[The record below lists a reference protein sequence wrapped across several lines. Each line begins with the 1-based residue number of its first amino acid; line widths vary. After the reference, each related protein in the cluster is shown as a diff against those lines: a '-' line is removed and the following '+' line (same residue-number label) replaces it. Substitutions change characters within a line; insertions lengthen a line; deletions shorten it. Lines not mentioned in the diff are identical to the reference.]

1 MIGRLRAILGA
12 DRPGA
17 RSLAASSLWSVLLR
31 LGGALLTFLV
41 GVQLARYLGP
51 TGFGIY
57 GVVLALA
64 TMLTALA
71 QLGLPTLA
79 VREIART
86 RSEADWIGLR
96 SVLRWFGI
104 ATFVA
109 GCVLAV
115 LFLAVLAFV
124 PQITPT
130 FRGTGLWAALLIPV
144 MALTILLNAEL
155 RAFDRLLKGQSLE
168 ILVRP
173 AGMALL
179 LLALVLCQGWLTPPQ
194 AMAVNFGASLLAM
207 AVGLVW
213 IRRALPKPARGV
225 VPGRPGGHWLRAGLP
240 LAATDV
246 LRQLDAGYA
255 VLVMGVIGTAAETG
269 VLRVATSSILIVAT
283 PLSVLHVVLAP
294 TLARL
299 HFEKQNAK
307 LQHLLGVAALLMT
320 LAGLAGV
327 AVIALFGE
335 WLIVLL
341 FGELY
346 VAAWLPL
353 LILAV
358 AQTVAAFFGVAFLLL
373 GVAEGGHDLARAY
386 FLGMVTSIGA
396 AFTLGLAYGA
406 VGVAAAAII
415 GSLVYNMMC
424 WLAVRRRFG
433 LESTPFALFS
443 LS

>member
-1 MIGRLRAILGA
+1 MIGRIRAILGA
-12 DRPGA
+12 DSPGA
-17 RSLAASSLWSVLLR
+17 RSLAVSSLWSVLLR

-41 GVQLARYLGP
+41 GVQLARFLGP
-51 TGFGIY
+51 AGFGIY

-64 TMLTALA
+64 TVLTALA

-86 RSEADWIGLR
+86 RSEADWAGLHA
-96 SVLRWFGI
+96 VLRWFGL
-104 ATFVA
+104 ATIGAGVA
-109 GCVLAV
+109 VAI
-115 LFLAVLAFV
+115 LFLAVLAFA

-130 FRGTGLWAALLIPV
+130 FRGTGLWAAFLIPV
-144 MALTILLNAEL
+144 MAMTILLNAEL
-155 RAFDRLLKGQSLE
+155 RAFDRLPLGQSLE

-179 LLALVLCQGWLTPPQ
+179 LLVLVLGQGWLTPSQ
-194 AMAVNFGASLLAM
+194 AMAVNFAASLLAM
-207 AVGLVW
+207 AFGLVW
-213 IRRALPKPARGV
+213 IRRAIPEPARGV
-225 VPGRPGGHWLRAGLP
+225 APGRPGGHWLRAGLL
-240 LAATDV
+240 LAATDL
-246 LRQLDAGYA
+246 LRQLDASYA
-255 VLVMGVIGTAAETG
+255 VLVMGLIGTAAETG

-299 HFEKQNAK
+299 HFEGQRAK
-307 LQHLLGVAALLMT
+307 LQQLLGVAALLMT

-327 AVIALFGE
+327 AAIALFGE

-341 FGELY
+341 FGEVY
-346 VAAWLPL
+346 AAAWLPL

-373 GVAEGGHDLARAY
+373 GVAEGEHDLARAY
-386 FLGMVTSIGA
+386 FLGMFAAIAA
-396 AFTLGLAYGA
+396 AFPLGLAHGA
-406 VGVAAAAII
+406 VGVAAAAVV
-415 GSLVYNMMC
+415 GALVYNALC
-424 WLAVRRRFG
+424 WLAVRRRLR

-443 LS
+443 PA